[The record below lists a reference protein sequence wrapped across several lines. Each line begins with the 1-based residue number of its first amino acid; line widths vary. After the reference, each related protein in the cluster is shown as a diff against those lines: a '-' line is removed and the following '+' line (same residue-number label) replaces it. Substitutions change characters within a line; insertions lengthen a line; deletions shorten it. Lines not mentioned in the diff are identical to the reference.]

1 MDKTTVYTKTAK
13 GITQVNQKSASLSKD
28 LMKVLKLIDGKSNF
42 GQILE
47 KADMDQAG
55 LTKAF
60 TALQTGGFARVFAT
74 QKKDDDDPFGGEA
87 AGGGGGGGDDFD
99 FTAPG
104 KMPASTQRV
113 MPGAANDISELV
125 RQQEKAEVARKA
137 NVQAQEV
144 ARAKATQEAQ
154 VRAKLEAE
162 AKAKGEAERQAMEQ
176 AQRAKEAAERAKAEL
191 ESKMREE
198 AARKASAA
206 AQAATQTAQQ
216 KAKEEEEQR
225 KLAELRVKAEKEA
238 KALAEARARAE
249 AEAAALAKARVEAEA
264 AAKKQAA
271 EASQAEAQLKQ
282 KLKEEIEQRIR
293 GEMEE
298 LLRTE
303 GAEKEEKS
311 RDEMR
316 AQIMEEAKLAAK
328 AELEERVQ
336 AERDAIHKIELE
348 ARSKAEA
355 EANANAAREAKLRAE
370 AEARAVAATAAALKA
385 EEEAK
390 RAVAQ
395 AHAVKAQAEAEAK
408 RIREQSE
415 AETKRIREET
425 ERETKA
431 LREAQAR
438 AKAEAESAGAKIE
451 AERRAKFEAEARMK
465 IEQEEAEKRRLELEA
480 TIETE
485 RKAKGEA
492 EARARIEAK
501 ARETVE
507 ADTRAAVQAE
517 LEADMGKRAEIEGKA
532 KAKAYMEE
540 KAKAEQEEEEKMR
553 ADQARRA
560 KEMAEILRA
569 RSGDE
574 GDDGD
579 EAPTKKKKK
588 RSSGGGGAKNL
599 IRTAIVGIG
608 FLFVAAVV
616 LVHVVPMRSLA
627 AKVEV
632 ALSKWLHDDVSISSA
647 KFWLFPTPHL
657 RVENVAVGKLL
668 DAKAATGKIY
678 LDPLTIFGDKLA
690 INSLEFDSV
699 ELSGDAAR
707 RIPTWGNPEGKD
719 EIGAVSAITLRG
731 VKLGVKP
738 ALDSFNA
745 DLNFDRKG
753 KLLRARLNSGSWD
766 VALKPAAEGDDI
778 EVNLDLRSYK
788 LPAPIPVQVASA
800 SLKGKW
806 SGNSIVFP
814 EVEGVAMDGKVTG
827 SVKVS
832 WGPGVRI
839 ESDLAV
845 AKVSA
850 KDLIATF
857 TKDIAVTGRVDG
869 NFAIV
874 CEGPNAETVFNA
886 PRTQGKFRIT
896 DGSVSNI
903 DLVAVMQSDAA
914 GSRAGVT
921 KFAELTGDFSG
932 AEHRAA
938 YRNVALQGGVL
949 RGNGSFEIGQS
960 SALVGRAV
968 LEIRSQV
975 AQDRGSFNV
984 TGTVS
989 RPIIRRGG

>member
-47 KADMDQAG
+47 KADMDQAT

-74 QKKDDDDPFGGEA
+74 QKKDDDPFAGDDA
-87 AGGGGGGGDDFD
+87 AGGGDDFD

-104 KMPASTQRV
+104 KMPAATQRV
-113 MPGAANDISELV
+113 VAGAANDISELV
-125 RQQEKAEVARKA
+125 RQQEKAEAARKA
-137 NVQAQEV
+137 NAQAQEA
-144 ARAKATQEAQ
+144 ARARATQEAQ
-154 VRAKLEAE
+154 NRAKLEAE
-162 AKAKGEAERQAMEQ
+162 AKAKAEAERQALEQ

-191 ESKMREE
+191 ESKMRDE
-198 AARKASAA
+198 AARKAAAA
-206 AQAATQTAQQ
+206 AQTAKLTAEQ
-216 KAKEEEEQR
+216 KAKEDEEQR

-249 AEAAALAKARVEAEA
+249 AEAAALAKARAEAEA

-271 EASQAEAQLKQ
+271 EANQAEAQLKQ

-298 LLRTE
+298 LLRNE

-311 RDEMR
+311 REEMR

-328 AELEERVQ
+328 AELEERLQ
-336 AERDAIHKIELE
+336 AERDAIHKVELE

-355 EANANAAREAKLRAE
+355 DANARAAQEAKLRAE
-370 AEARAVAATAAALKA
+370 AEARAVAAPAAAMKA

-395 AHAVKAQAEAEAK
+395 AQAVKAQAEAEAK
-408 RIREQSE
+408 RIREQAEIE
-415 AETKRIREET
+415 AR
-425 ERETKA
+425 A

-438 AKAEAESAGAKIE
+438 AKAEVEGAAAKIE
-451 AERRAKFEAEARMK
+451 AERRAKYEAEARMK
-465 IEQEEAEKRRLELEA
+465 LEQEEAEKRRQELEA
-480 TIETE
+480 TLEAE
-485 RKAKGEA
+485 RKAKAEA

-501 ARETVE
+501 ARETVA

-560 KEMAEILRA
+560 KEMAEILR
-569 RSGDE
+569 SKVGSSDE
-574 GDDGD
+574 ADAGDD
-579 EAPTKKKKK
+579 APRKKKK
-588 RSSGGGGAKNL
+588 RSGGGPKNL
-599 IRTAIVGIG
+599 LRNAAIVLALLLIG
-608 FLFVAAVV
+608 AVA

-647 KFWLFPTPHL
+647 KFWLIPTPHL
-657 RVENVAVGKLL
+657 KVENVAVGKLL
-668 DAKAATGKIY
+668 DAKASTGKIY
-678 LDPLTIFGDKLA
+678 LDPFTIFGDKLS
-690 INSLEFDSV
+690 INSLEFEGV
-699 ELSGDAAR
+699 QLTADAVK
-707 RIPTWGNPEGKD
+707 RIPVWGNSEGKD
-719 EIGAVSAITLRG
+719 EIGSVSNISLKNVR
-731 VKLGVKP
+731 LEVKP
-738 ALDSFNA
+738 ALEAFNA
-745 DLNFDRKG
+745 DLAFDRKG
-753 KLLRARLNSGSWD
+753 TFTRARITAPSWTL
-766 VALKPAAEGDDI
+766 ALKPAEGAV
-778 EVNLDLRSYK
+778 EVDLDLRNYK
-788 LPAPIPVQVASA
+788 LPANVPVSIASA
-800 SLKGKW
+800 TLKGKW
-806 SGNSIVFP
+806 SGNTIVVP
-814 EVEGVAMDGKVTG
+814 EFEGVSMDGKVTG
-827 SVKVS
+827 ALKVT
-832 WGPGVRI
+832 WGPGVRV
-839 ESDLAV
+839 ESDLAL

-850 KDLIATF
+850 KELVGTF
-857 TKDIAVTGRVDG
+857 TKDIAVTGRLDG
-869 NFAIV
+869 NFQVVA
-874 CEGPNAETVFNA
+874 EGPTADTVFHA
-886 PRTQGKFRIT
+886 PRVQGKFRIS

-921 KFAELTGDFSG
+921 KFAELTGEYAG
-932 AEHRAA
+932 AENRNA
-938 YRNVALQGGVL
+938 YRNVSLQGGVL

-960 SALVGRAV
+960 SALAGRAT

>member
-13 GITQVNQKSASLSKD
+13 GITHVNQKSASLSKD

-42 GQILE
+42 GQIME
-47 KADMDQAG
+47 KAEMDNAS

-60 TALQTGGFARVFAT
+60 TALQTGGFARVFQT
-74 QKKDDDDPFGGEA
+74 QKKDDDPFAGE
-87 AGGGGGGGDDFD
+87 GGGDDFD

-104 KMPASTQRV
+104 KMPAATQRV
-113 MPGAANDISELV
+113 VAGAANDISELV
-125 RQQEKAEVARKA
+125 RQQAKADEARKA
-137 NVQAQEV
+137 AAQAQDA

-154 VRAKLEAE
+154 ARAKLEAE
-162 AKAKGEAERQAMEQ
+162 AKAKAEAERQAMEQ

-198 AARKASAA
+198 AARKAAA
-206 AQAATQTAQQ
+206 AAAVAASQQKQTAEQ

-225 KLAELRVKAEKEA
+225 KFAEMRVRAEKEA
-238 KALAEARARAE
+238 KALAEARQRAE
-249 AEAAALAKARVEAEA
+249 AEAAALAKARAEAEA

-271 EASQAEAQLKQ
+271 EASNAEAQLKQ
-282 KLKEEIEQRIR
+282 KLKEEIELRIR

-298 LLRTE
+298 LLRNE
-303 GAEKEEKS
+303 AGEKEEKS

-328 AELEERVQ
+328 AELEERLQ
-336 AERDAIHKIELE
+336 AERDAIHKVELE
-348 ARSKAEA
+348 ARSKAET
-355 EANANAAREAKLRAE
+355 EANARAAQEAKLRAE

-395 AHAVKAQAEAEAK
+395 AQAIKAQAEAEAK

-415 AETKRIREET
+415 AEAK
-425 ERETKA
+425 K
-431 LREAQAR
+431 LRENEAR
-438 AKAEAESAGAKIE
+438 ARAEAEGAAARIE
-451 AERRAKFEAEARMK
+451 AERRLKYEAEARAK
-465 IEQEEAEKRRLELEA
+465 IEQEESEKRRRELEESLDA
-480 TIETE
+480 E
-485 RKAKGEA
+485 RKAKAEA

-517 LEADMGKRAEIEGKA
+517 LENDMEKRAEIEGKA
-532 KAKAYMEE
+532 KAKAYMQE
-540 KAKAEQEEEEKMR
+540 KARAEQEEEEKMR
-553 ADQARRA
+553 ADQDRRA
-560 KEMAEILRA
+560 KEMAELLRSKA
-569 RSGDE
+569 SSSGGDE
-574 GDDGD
+574 DD
-579 EAPTKKKKK
+579 APKAKK
-588 RSSGGGGAKNL
+588 RSARPRKPIL
-599 IRTAIVGIG
+599 RTALVTLG
-608 FLFVAAVV
+608 LLLVAAVA

-632 ALSKWLHDDVSISSA
+632 ALSKWLHDDVSIAGA

-678 LDPLTIFGDKLA
+678 LDALSIFGDKLS
-690 INSLEFDSV
+690 INQIEFEGV
-699 ELSGDAAR
+699 QLTGEAVR
-707 RIPTWGNPEGKD
+707 RIPTWGNPEGKG
-719 EIGAVSAITLRG
+719 ESGAVSGITLRN
-731 VKLGVKP
+731 VKLEVKP
-738 ALDSFNA
+738 ALDAFNA

-753 KLLRARLNSGSWD
+753 AFTRAMLTSPTWTVNM
-766 VALKPAAEGDDI
+766 KPAGDAID
-778 EVNLDLRSYK
+778 VDVDLRSYK
-788 LPAPIPVQVASA
+788 LPAPIPVAISSA
-800 SLKGKW
+800 TLKGKW
-806 SGNSIVFP
+806 IGNQIVVP
-814 EVEGVAMDGKVTG
+814 EFEGTALDGKITG
-827 SVKVS
+827 SLKVT
-832 WGPGVRI
+832 WGPGVRL
-839 ESDLAV
+839 ESDLAL

-850 KDLIATF
+850 KELVSTF
-857 TKDIAVTGRVDG
+857 TKDIAVTGRLDG
-869 NFAIV
+869 NFLVTA
-874 CEGPNAETVFNA
+874 EGASPEVLFAA
-886 PRTQGKFRIT
+886 PRAQGKFRISE
-896 DGSVSNI
+896 GSVSNI

-921 KFAELTGDFSG
+921 KFAELSGEYSG

-938 YRNVALQGGVL
+938 YRNVSLQGGVL
-949 RGNGSFEIGQS
+949 RGNGSWEIGQT
-960 SALVGRAV
+960 SALNGRAT